1 MRWMRWFCL
10 PLAFKFWH
18 GDLLLDSPTHDQAC
32 TRRTYFLP
40 RSFHSCSTAA
50 VCLSPHTNVAQ
61 NVYFRAQGVGRRRR
75 TFHIS
80 VYQAICVRLCKCAS
94 PDPSNS
100 VDIWSPLQLWSV
112 ALSFTPVH
120 VHGGRF
126 WLPKHMM
133 ICELWH
139 WNSSHIH
146 TLTPLKVIVGF
157 FSLATVGNEKEK
169 KCALSCYCTT
179 KAERLRPF
187 HPYFYTALTFT
198 VAFRGEPHTRA
209 ITNIDASFCNPVLA
223 LM

>member
-18 GDLLLDSPTHDQAC
+18 GGLLLDSPTHDQAC

-40 RSFHSCSTAA
+40 RSFHSCSMAA

-61 NVYFRAQGVGRRRR
+61 NVYFRAQGLGRRRR

-100 VDIWSPLQLWSV
+100 VDIWSPLRLWSA

-120 VHGGRF
+120 VRGGRF

-157 FSLATVGNEKEK
+157 FFTRHCRKWERRKMCTFLLLHNQSRKVAAVSSIFLYSFNIYCCFSGWAT
-169 KCALSCYCTT
+169 
-179 KAERLRPF
+179 
-187 HPYFYTALTFT
+187 
-198 VAFRGEPHTRA
+198 HTS
-209 ITNIDASFCNPVLA
+209 NHKHWCQL
-223 LM
+223 L